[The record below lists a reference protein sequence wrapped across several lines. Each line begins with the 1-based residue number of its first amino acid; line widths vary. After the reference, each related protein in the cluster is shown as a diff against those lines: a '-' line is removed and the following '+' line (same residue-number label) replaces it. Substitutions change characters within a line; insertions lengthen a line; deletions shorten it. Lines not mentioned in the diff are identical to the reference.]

1 METFL
6 GENKKKK
13 GPNKVLIATTL
24 VAVLVI
30 VVAIGGISLIPS
42 NEVEKEDKLEGAFLE
57 GSKEFEKYTKE
68 IIVYTDPNRLMQA
81 MTGMGSITMYIGG
94 TIRNKGDR
102 DVDGLRV
109 KIEVV
114 DQKNKA
120 IKQKS
125 YVIIPKLQ
133 SILSSGENVDVSV
146 NIGGFSVDDD
156 RANVRWKVTAIRFAE
171 Y

>member
-1 METFL
+1 MDMFFE
-6 GENKKKK
+6 
-13 GPNKVLIATTL
+13 
-24 VAVLVI
+24 
-30 VVAIGGISLIPS
+30 AIL
-42 NEVEKEDKLEGAFLE
+42 KLAH
-57 GSKEFEKYTKE
+57 TKE

-94 TIRNKGDR
+94 TIRNNGDR

-109 KIEVV
+109 KIEVI
-114 DQKNKA
+114 DQENKA

>member
-13 GPNKVLIATTL
+13 GANKVLIATTL

-109 KIEVV
+109 KIEVI
-114 DQKNKA
+114 DQENKA

>member
-109 KIEVV
+109 KIEVI